1 MPGQAADQAINGA
14 RAEALGVGR
23 TLPTD
28 AAADAIRAA
37 AVEVLNTPS
46 YRDKADRMRQLIAR
60 TDARKDAADALESLL
75 AVTSAR
81 S

>member
-1 MPGQAADQAINGA
+1 
-14 RAEALGVGR
+14 
-23 TLPTD
+23 
-28 AAADAIRAA
+28 
-37 AVEVLNTPS
+37 VLNTPS

-60 TDARKDAADALESLL
+60 TDARKAAADALESLL